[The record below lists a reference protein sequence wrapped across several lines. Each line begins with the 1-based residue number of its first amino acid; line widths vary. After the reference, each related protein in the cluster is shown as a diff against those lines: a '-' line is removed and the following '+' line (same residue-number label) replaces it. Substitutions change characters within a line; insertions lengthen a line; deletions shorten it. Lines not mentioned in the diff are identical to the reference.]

1 MVLFRVNLLF
11 IIVIHGLCYAELARE
26 EASVMEPL

>member
-1 MVLFRVNLLF
+1 MGLFRVNLSF
-11 IIVIHGLCYAELARE
+11 IIVIHGLHFAELARE